1 MTTQSLT
8 PQEKKLKNLR
18 RILWTVFISIAVL
31 SLLCVSTSIPV
42 YSLVRAQGFPDGS
55 YITPV
60 VLIMLMGISVL
71 LAIGAVGVV
80 CLVIYW
86 IYKARI
92 EKDEDMFP

>member
-31 SLLCVSTSIPV
+31 SLLCVSTSIPA

-60 VLIMLMGISVL
+60 VLIMLLGISAL
-71 LAIGAVGVV
+71 LAISAVGVV